1 MTCVQSDMKM
11 QECGLPMM
19 SLETSGSVAYSMI
32 PLSGPSAA
40 AFIAALTSSL
50 VTSRLK
56 SDGQVGDRCRRAPGR
71 AGR

>member
-1 MTCVQSDMKM
+1 MKM

-40 AFIAALTSSL
+40 AFIASLISSL
-50 VTSRLK
+50 VTSLAR
-56 SDGQVGDRCRRAPGR
+56 SEVRSVTETAGTGTRRA
-71 AGR
+71 